1 MLFKNYDQLI
11 MNGETPVLQK
21 KRKDVLDILAA
32 AVESVDPYLVVERIF
47 HNHQLVFASES
58 LDLSSF
64 DHCYVVGFGKA
75 CVGMAQAVCDVIPV
89 TKGVVVTN
97 DPSAI
102 MHNRPIEVVVGGHPL
117 PNEGSIRGTEKI
129 LEIMSQCTEND
140 CVIVLISGGGSSLLC
155 QPRVPLEDLRQTTDL
170 LLRSGATIT
179 ELNTIRKHLSYVK
192 GGQLVKHTKGTVI
205 SLIISDIVYDP
216 VSAIASGPTSP
227 DSTTF
232 SDAKHIFEQYLLW
245 EKTPVSVKKVIDD
258 GIAGRIPETLKEDDP
273 VLKKVF
279 NFIVANNLLACQG
292 AVAKA
297 KELGYI
303 TKLIT
308 TSVTGEARMTGRYL
322 IEKAKESLFHGRT
335 IFITSGE
342 PTVMVRGPGTGGR
355 NQELVLS
362 CVEEIAGS
370 DMIVTSFATDGID
383 GNSDVAGALADGRSL
398 ARACKKNLDIS
409 TFLNENNSYVVFS
422 ELKDTLLTG
431 PTGTNVM
438 DIQIIIR

>member
-11 MNGETPVLQK
+11 LNGETPVLQK

-32 AVESVDPYLVVERIF
+32 AVEAVDPYLVVERVF
-47 HNHQLVFASES
+47 QNTQLVFPSES
-58 LDLSSF
+58 LDLSTF

-75 CVGMAQAVCDVIPV
+75 CVGMAQAVSDSIPV

-97 DPSAI
+97 DPSATI
-102 MHNRPIEVVVGGHPL
+102 HNGPIEVVVGGHPL
-117 PNEGSIRGTEKI
+117 PTEASIRGTEKI
-129 LEIMSQCTEND
+129 LELMSQCKEND

-155 QPRVPLEDLRQTTDL
+155 QPRVPLKDLQQTTDL

-179 ELNTIRKHLSYVK
+179 KLNTIRKHLSYVK
-192 GGQLVKHTKGTVI
+192 GGQLVKQTKGVVI

-216 VSAIASGPTSP
+216 VSSIASGPTSP
-227 DSTTF
+227 DPTTF
-232 SDAKHIFEQYLLW
+232 SDAKHIFEQYTLW

-258 GIAGRIPETLKEDDP
+258 GIAGRISETPKEDDP
-273 VLKKVF
+273 VFNRVF
-279 NFIVANNLLACQG
+279 NFIVANNTLACQG

-303 TKLIT
+303 TKLVT
-308 TSVTGEARMTGRYL
+308 TSVTGEARTMGRYL
-322 IEKAKESLFHGRT
+322 IGKAKESLSHGKT

-342 PTVMVRGPGTGGR
+342 PTVIVHGRGKGGR

-370 DMIVTSFATDGID
+370 EMVVASFATDGID
-383 GNSDVAGALADGRSL
+383 GNSDAAGALADAKSL
-398 ARACKKNLDIS
+398 ARARKKNLGIS
-409 TFLNENNSYVVFS
+409 TFLNENNSSVFFS